1 MSKRRATFHS
11 LSLSESFSWEPK
23 PRKEAIRKTP
33 KPMNTNRSIL
43 LRAALRTLA
52 VSAMPVAVHAQNVIS
67 LNFTDGGSAPG
78 STISAGTPGAIP
90 ITANRW
96 TNLNSTNGD
105 GTAANL
111 IDNTGAPTTTGINW
125 ISANTWRSGGTT
137 VNGNGQLT
145 KGYLDDGS
153 GGCQITLSG
162 IPYLSYNAYIIVGTD
177 QGGGTQGNANY
188 RPVRVNGI
196 PWSHNDTATVQADA
210 NWTGQNWTDGAS
222 LVEGQNY
229 LKVPNLGGLTLS
241 VTGGNNSGGFRGPI
255 AGIQIENSYNG
266 IFSYWDIN
274 GTTAGA
280 GGATPA
286 GTWSGSAA
294 NWNSNAAGTGVTAP
308 WAGAGHTAVFAA
320 GADATGSYT
329 VNISG
334 TQTAD
339 AVITE
344 QGNINLSG
352 GTLNLAAP
360 AVLRAGTGASLSIN
374 TTLTGTSG
382 VVLEGASDIS
392 ISGAHTVSGAAVVS
406 IPSLILN
413 SGTSFPSLG
422 GLIVGNNVTMIADS
436 SSMTTTGAM
445 SAGNGAQIN
454 SAGTAL
460 SIGGNINFTGSGYSG
475 SGASTLTG
483 RGLFLNMG
491 TVDSSVALTNTSA
504 ITLTGVGTAQATME
518 FNGGSVSLLDSSNI
532 TTDRFV
538 NRGNGRPH
546 ALTIG
551 GSAQLNVTDDL
562 VLGDNTNAA
571 ITVTQNGGTVTN
583 IGTTNNPGGNDMSNR
598 WGHWGGGT
606 TVYNLSAGTL
616 NLTGAPLYLSWDSGA
631 TLNVGGSGIANLRGV
646 DMGFGGRTNAA
657 AINLNGARINIGA
670 AGIITGGTANKTI
683 NLNGG
688 TLGSLATWT
697 GTVPMNVLAATTLD
711 TAGGSMQLNGALS
724 GTGGLT
730 IQGGGTVGLGGVNTY
745 TGATTVTGNS
755 RVLFGQGGANASVI
769 TVQPG
774 SSFGAGSLTTSGI
787 GAANNVISQNGAG
800 SSFRV
805 GPVNSD
811 MVDLLDLN
819 VTGTHTL
826 TVTPTGLL
834 APNTV
839 FTVIDY
845 ATLSGAGY
853 AGINVVSSTPR
864 AVITK
869 EADNGSSIDVKVVS
883 FDALVW
889 KGTAPGNPNL
899 WDLNTTQNWQ
909 TTATNVA
916 TTFQQNDILTFN
928 DTAATGNI
936 TLSGTLS
943 PASMEFDNST
953 VPYVLSGSGTLT
965 GNTGITKDG
974 TALLELGNASNT
986 YTGPT
991 TIIDG
996 ILRIGNGTT
1005 GALPAGGALIMDGGE
1020 VQVNTAPGSTFAN
1033 PVTMNAGTLAF
1044 KGTGDLAFSAPI
1056 NIGAGNLYFDRAG
1069 TVVRSVQALVTGTI
1083 TVNSGTFAFDGI
1095 QTQNFLPANKLV
1107 TVNPGATFEH
1117 RGLNAFPT
1125 AANAID
1131 VEATDA
1137 TIRVIS
1143 GGSAASGAE
1152 SQSHAHFRNLTL
1164 SGSALELGYFGTGG
1178 VYNEES
1184 FQLNGVIGV
1193 TGSTPSVV
1201 TTLAGANAAN
1211 SGIALIAGS
1220 VIDVAD
1226 VTGSPAADLTVNAEL
1241 ETSDAN
1247 AGSLL
1252 KSGTGTLVL
1261 NNANSYPGTTTV
1273 PEGTLIVNGSLAGGA
1288 VTIDPGATLGGNGA
1302 IGGTVNI
1309 TAGATVAPGT
1319 SAGDL
1324 TVGSTILTGTYQCEI
1339 DGTNADTLVVN
1350 GDLDLTGGT
1359 LNIATLG
1366 GGTPLGTYIIAS
1378 YTGTLTGTFATVT
1391 GLPGGYSLNYN
1402 AAAKRI
1408 EITNGTNAYGSWEA
1422 ANGITGAG
1430 GDADSDSDGI
1440 RNGIEFVIGGD
1451 PSGPNSDSNSK
1462 KPTSTVDTTYLNVTF
1477 RRTQESISYNPA
1489 IEYGNNLTGWTTAQN
1504 GVNGVII
1511 TETPNIEPGVD
1522 SVLVKIPR
1530 SLAAGSKFFAR
1541 LKVTV
1546 P

>member
-1 MSKRRATFHS
+1 
-11 LSLSESFSWEPK
+11 
-23 PRKEAIRKTP
+23 
-33 KPMNTNRSIL
+33 MNTNRSIL

-78 STISAGTPGAIP
+78 STVSAGTPGAIP
-90 ITANRW
+90 VAASFWN
-96 TNLNSTNGD
+96 NLNSTNGD
-105 GTAANL
+105 GTVANL
-111 IDNTGAPTTTGINW
+111 VDNTGAATTAGINW

-145 KGYLDDGS
+145 KGYLDDGG

-162 IPYLSYNAYIIVGTD
+162 IPYLSYNAYVIVGSD
-177 QGGGTQGNANY
+177 QGGATQGNANY
-188 RPVRVNGI
+188 RPIRLNGI

-229 LKVPNLGGLTLS
+229 LKVQNLGGLTLA
-241 VTGGNNSGGFRGPI
+241 VAGGNNSGGFRGPI
-255 AGIQIENSYNG
+255 SGIQIENTYAG
-266 IFSYWDIN
+266 LFSYWDIN

-280 GGATPA
+280 GGITPA
-286 GTWSGSAA
+286 GTWSGSDA
-294 NWNSNAAGTGVTAP
+294 NWNSNPDGTGVTAP

-339 AVITE
+339 GVITE
-344 QGNINLSG
+344 QGNVTLNG

-360 AVLRAGTGASLSIN
+360 AVLRAGAGAGLSIN
-374 TTLTGTSG
+374 TTLSGTNG
-382 VVLEGASDIS
+382 VVLEGASDIN
-392 ISGAHTVSGAAVVS
+392 ISGAHTVSGAAVIS

-422 GLIVGNNVTMIADS
+422 GLVVGNNVTVIADTS
-436 SSMTTTGAM
+436 SLTTTGAM
-445 SAGNGAQIN
+445 SVGSGSQIN
-454 SAGTAL
+454 SSGTTFA
-460 SIGGNINFTGSGYSG
+460 IGGNINFTGAGYSG
-475 SGASTLTG
+475 SGTSSLTG
-483 RGLFLNMG
+483 RGLFMNMG
-491 TVDSSVALTNTSA
+491 TVDSSVALTNTSS
-504 ITLTGVGTAQATME
+504 INLTGVGATQANLE
-518 FNGGSVSLLDSSNI
+518 FNGGSVSLLDSSAI
-532 TTDRFV
+532 TTDRFT

-551 GSAQLNVTDDL
+551 GSSQINITDDL

-571 ITVTQNGGTVTN
+571 ITVTQSGGTVTN
-583 IGTTNNPGGNDMSNR
+583 TGVTNNPGGNDLSNR

-606 TVYNLSAGTL
+606 TVYNLSGGTL
-616 NLTGAPLYLSWDSGA
+616 NLAGAPLYLSWDSAA
-631 TLNVGGSGIANLRGV
+631 TLTVSGTGIANLKGV
-646 DMGFGGRTNAA
+646 NMGFGTRTQAST
-657 AINLNGARINIGA
+657 INLNGARINIGSD
-670 AGIITGGTANKTI
+670 GITTGGTANKTI

-688 TLGSLATWT
+688 ILGSLATWT

-711 TAGGSMQLNGALS
+711 TSGGSMQLNGALS
-724 GTGGLT
+724 GAGSLT

-755 RVLFGQGGANASVI
+755 RVLFGQGGANASTV
-769 TVQPG
+769 TVQSG
-774 SSFGAGSLTTSGI
+774 SSFGAGSLTAAGI
-787 GAANNVISQNGAG
+787 GAANNVISENGAG
-800 SSFRV
+800 SHFRV
-805 GPVNSD
+805 GPVDSD
-811 MVDLLDLN
+811 LVDLLDLN

-826 TVTPTGLL
+826 TVTPTGQI
-834 APNTV
+834 APDTV

-845 ATLSGAGY
+845 ASLSGAGY

-889 KGTAPGNPNL
+889 KGTDAGNPNL
-899 WDLNTTQNWQ
+899 WDLNTTPNWQ

-916 TTFQQNDILTFN
+916 TTFQQNDILIFD

-936 TLSGTLS
+936 TLAGTLS
-943 PASMEFDNST
+943 PASMEFTNST
-953 VPYVLSGSGTLT
+953 VPYVLSGSGTIS
-965 GNTGITKDG
+965 GNTGITKSG
-974 TALLELGNASNT
+974 TALLEIGNTSNT

-991 TIIDG
+991 RITDG

-1005 GALPAGGALIMDGGE
+1005 GALPTGGALVMNGGE
-1020 VQVNTAPGSTFAN
+1020 VQVNAAAGGSFDN
-1033 PVTMNAGTLAF
+1033 PVTMNGGTLAF
-1044 KGTGDLAFSAPI
+1044 TGTGDLTFNAPI
-1056 NIGAGNLYFDRAG
+1056 TIGAGNLYFDRAG
-1069 TVVRSVQALVTGTI
+1069 TVLRSAAAPVTGTI
-1083 TVNSGTFAFDGI
+1083 VINSGTFAFDGT
-1095 QTQNFLPANKLV
+1095 QTQNYLPANKLV

-1125 AANAID
+1125 GANAID
-1131 VEATDA
+1131 VDATDA
-1137 TIRVIS
+1137 TVRFIS

-1152 SQSHAHFRNLTL
+1152 TNSHAHLRNLTL
-1164 SGSALELGYFGTGG
+1164 AGSTLELGYFGSGG
-1178 VYNEES
+1178 AYNTES
-1184 FQLNGVIGV
+1184 FQLNGVIGI
-1193 TGSTPSVV
+1193 TGTAASVV
-1201 TTLAGANAAN
+1201 NSLPGTTADN

-1220 VIDVAD
+1220 VIDVPD
-1226 VTGSPAADLTVNAEL
+1226 VTSSAAADFTINAEL

-1261 NNANSYPGTTTV
+1261 NGINTYPGTTTV

-1288 VTIDPGATLGGNGA
+1288 VTIDPGATLGGSGT
-1302 IGGTVNI
+1302 IGGTVSI
-1309 TAGATVAPGT
+1309 ATGAILAPGA

-1324 TVGSTILTGTYQCEI
+1324 TTGSAFLAGTYQCEI
-1339 DGTNADTLVVN
+1339 DGGNADTLAVN
-1350 GDLDLTGGT
+1350 GDLDVTGAT
-1359 LNIATLG
+1359 LEITTLG
-1366 GGTPLGTYIIAS
+1366 GGTTLGTYVVAS
-1378 YTGTLTGTFATVT
+1378 YTGNLTGTFATVT
-1391 GLPGGYSLNYN
+1391 GLPGGYSVNYN

-1408 EITNGTNAYGSWEA
+1408 EITNGTDAYGSWEA
-1422 ANGITGAG
+1422 ANGIAGAG
-1430 GDADSDSDGI
+1430 AEVDSDNDGI

-1451 PSGPNSDSNSK
+1451 PSGPGSDSNSK
-1462 KPTSTVDTTYLNVTF
+1462 LPTSTLDATYLNVTF
-1477 RRTQESISYNPA
+1477 RRTQESSSYDPA
-1489 IEYGNNLTGWTTAQN
+1489 IEYGNDLTGWTTAQN
-1504 GVNGVII
+1504 GVDGVIV
-1511 TETPNIEPGVD
+1511 TVTPNIEPGVD
-1522 SVLVKIPR
+1522 SVLVRIPR

-1541 LKVTV
+1541 LRVTI